1 MGMILVTDDDTT
13 CRDSIQKILERE
25 GHVVEGAADVDHA
38 LEAMGRRNFDLIV
51 CDYRMPGKN
60 GLDFLAE
67 LRRMHSTTPVLLI
80 SAFADSETEAE
91 AKRLGAED
99 LLRKPFRRHELVAHA
114 QKHIHSELQVLYKRP
129 PGGKR

>member
-13 CRDSIQKILERE
+13 CRNSIQKILERE
-25 GHVVEGAADVDHA
+25 GHMVEGAADVDHA

-67 LRRMHSTTPVLLI
+67 LRRMHSTTPVLMI

-91 AKRLGAED
+91 AKRMGAED
-99 LLRKPFRRHELVAHA
+99 LLRKPFRRKELVDHA
-114 QKHIHSELQVLYKRP
+114 LRHMHCDPRGTI
-129 PGGKR
+129 

>member
-1 MGMILVTDDDTT
+1 MGLILVTDDDRT

-51 CDYRMPGKN
+51 CDYRMPGRS

-67 LRRMHSTTPVLLI
+67 LKRTNSTIPVLLI
-80 SAFADSETEAE
+80 SALADSETEAE
-91 AKRLGAED
+91 ARRLGAGD
-99 LLRKPFRRHELVAHA
+99 LLRKPFRRQELVDHTFR
-114 QKHIHSELQVLYKRP
+114 QIHP
-129 PGGKR
+129 PPRGAV

>member
-13 CRDSIQKILERE
+13 CRNSIQKILERE
-25 GHVVEGAADVDHA
+25 GHLVEGAADVDHA
-38 LEAMGRRNFDLIV
+38 LEAMGRRDFDLIV
-51 CDYRMPGKN
+51 CDFRMPGKN

-67 LRRMHSTTPVLLI
+67 LRRMHSTTPVLMI

-99 LLRKPFRRHELVAHA
+99 LLRKPFRRQELVDHA
-114 QKHIHSELQVLYKRP
+114 LRHMHSNVR
-129 PGGKR
+129 GTI

>member
-38 LEAMGRRNFDLIV
+38 LAAMGRRDFDLIV
-51 CDYRMPGKN
+51 CDYRMPGRS

-67 LRRMHSTTPVLLI
+67 LKRMHSTTPVLMI
-80 SAFADSETEAE
+80 SAFADAETEAE
-91 AKRLGAED
+91 ARRLGAED
-99 LLRKPFRRHELVAHA
+99 LLRKPFRRQELVGYAERY
-114 QKHIHSELQVLYKRP
+114 IHPLPK
-129 PGGKR
+129 GAI

>member
-1 MGMILVTDDDTT
+1 MGLILVTDDDRT

-51 CDYRMPGKN
+51 CDYRMPGRS

-67 LRRMHSTTPVLLI
+67 LKRKKSTIPVLMI

-91 AKRLGAED
+91 ARRLGAED
-99 LLRKPFRRHELVAHA
+99 LLRKPFRRQELVDRTFR
-114 QKHIHSELQVLYKRP
+114 HIHQLPRGAV
-129 PGGKR
+129 

>member
-13 CRDSIQKILERE
+13 CRNSIQKILERE
-25 GHVVEGAADVDHA
+25 GHLVEGAADVDHA
-38 LEAMGRRNFDLIV
+38 LEAMGRQNFDLIV

-67 LRRMHSTTPVLLI
+67 LRRMHSTTPVLMI

-91 AKRLGAED
+91 AKRMGAGD
-99 LLRKPFRRHELVAHA
+99 LLRKPFRRKELVDHA
-114 QKHIHSELQVLYKRP
+114 LRHMHSDPK
-129 PGGKR
+129 GTI